1 MGRDPPPGIVVQWR
15 GMSVAT
21 LPHDE
26 GETPA
31 LRAEPGAAGAPAL
44 VTVTGAWTLPMLAG
58 RFTDLEVKVES
69 LARHASAWDLR
80 GIGSLDGAGA
90 VLLWRGWSHQRPPQ
104 LRLRPEHEAIFRAL
118 AAAPLRPP
126 RRERT
131 GELRVVR
138 ALLRAVDHG
147 IDATRLAGQL
157 AIDGAGWLRHPARIA
172 WRETS
177 ANVYRAGALALPITA
192 LVGFLVG
199 VTLSYLTSRQLKVYG
214 ADIFV
219 VNILGIG
226 VWRELGPML
235 AAILVAGRSG
245 SAMTAQLGV
254 MRVTQEL
261 DALSVMGIS
270 HTARLVLPKV
280 LALALAMPLVTV
292 WTCLVMLI
300 GGMLAAR
307 AELGIDPVQF
317 LRALP
322 GAVPSGNVALGLS
335 KSVGFGALIAFVAC
349 HFGLRVKPDT
359 ESLAAGTTASV
370 VSSITVVIMLDALVA
385 VLFSDVGF

>member
-1 MGRDPPPGIVVQWR
+1 
-15 GMSVAT
+15 MSAAT
-21 LPHDE
+21 LAADPSQPP
-26 GETPA
+26 T
-31 LRAEPGAAGAPAL
+31 LREEAGVGGAQAR
-44 VTVTGAWTLPMLAG
+44 VVVTGAWTLPMLAG
-58 RFTDLEVKVES
+58 RFADLEAEVES
-69 LARHASAWDLR
+69 AARDAKAWDLR
-80 GIGSLDGAGA
+80 GISSLDGAGA
-90 VLLWRGWSHQRPPQ
+90 VLLWRGWSRRRPMQ
-104 LRLRPEHEAIFRAL
+104 LRLRAEHEAILKAL
-118 AAAPLRPP
+118 AAAPVRPPP

-131 GELRVVR
+131 GGLPVTR
-138 ALLRAVDHG
+138 ALLLAVEHG
-147 IDATRLAGQL
+147 FDATRLAGQL
-157 AIDGAGWLRHPARIA
+157 AIDGAGWLRHPGRVA

-177 ANVYRAGALALPITA
+177 ANVYRAGSLALPITA

-199 VTLSYLTSRQLKVYG
+199 VTLSYLTSRQLKAYG
-214 ADIFV
+214 ADVFI

-235 AAILVAGRSG
+235 AAILIAGRSG
-245 SAMTAQLGV
+245 SAITAQLGV

-280 LALALAMPLVTV
+280 LALALAMPLVTT
-292 WTCLVMLI
+292 WTCLVMLA

-307 AELGIDPVQF
+307 AELGIDPLQF

-322 GAVPSGNVALGLS
+322 GSVPASNLALGLG

-370 VSSITVVIMLDALVA
+370 VSSITAVIMLDALVA

>member
-1 MGRDPPPGIVVQWR
+1 M
-15 GMSVAT
+15 
-21 LPHDE
+21 
-26 GETPA
+26 
-31 LRAEPGAAGAPAL
+31 
-44 VTVTGAWTLPMLAG
+44 
-58 RFTDLEVKVES
+58 
-69 LARHASAWDLR
+69 
-80 GIGSLDGAGA
+80 
-90 VLLWRGWSHQRPPQ
+90 
-104 LRLRPEHEAIFRAL
+104 
-118 AAAPLRPP
+118 
-126 RRERT
+126 
-131 GELRVVR
+131 
-138 ALLRAVDHG
+138 
-147 IDATRLAGQL
+147 
-157 AIDGAGWLRHPARIA
+157 
-172 WRETS
+172 
-177 ANVYRAGALALPITA
+177 YRAGALALPITA

-199 VTLSYLTSRQLKVYG
+199 VTLSYLTSRQLKAYG
-214 ADIFV
+214 ADVFI

-235 AAILVAGRSG
+235 AAILIAGRSG

-292 WTCLVMLI
+292 WTCLVMLA

-307 AELGIDPVQF
+307 AELGIDPLQF

-322 GAVPSGNVALGLS
+322 GSVPASNLALGLG

-370 VSSITVVIMLDALVA
+370 VSSITAVIMLDALVA

>member
-1 MGRDPPPGIVVQWR
+1 MSAAALAADQAQPPTLREEAGI
-15 GMSVAT
+15 G
-21 LPHDE
+21 
-26 GETPA
+26 
-31 LRAEPGAAGAPAL
+31 GAASAL
-44 VTVTGAWTLPMLAG
+44 VVVTGAWTLPMLAG
-58 RFTDLEVKVES
+58 RFADLEAEVES
-69 LARHASAWDLR
+69 AARNTRTWDLH
-80 GIGSLDGAGA
+80 GISSLDGAGA
-90 VLLWRGWSHQRPPQ
+90 VLLWRGWSHRRPMQ
-104 LRLRPEHEAIFRAL
+104 LRLRAEHEAIFTAL
-118 AAAPLRPP
+118 AAAPVRPPP

-131 GELRVVR
+131 DGLLVTR
-138 ALLRAVDHG
+138 ALLRAAEHG
-147 IDATRLAGQL
+147 LDATRLAGQL
-157 AIDGAGWLRHPARIA
+157 AIDGAGWLRHPGRFA

-177 ANVYRAGALALPITA
+177 ANVYRAGSLALPITA

-199 VTLSYLTSRQLKVYG
+199 VTLSYLTSRQLKAYG
-214 ADIFV
+214 ADVFI

-235 AAILVAGRSG
+235 AAILIAGRSG

-292 WTCLVMLI
+292 WTCLVMLA

-307 AELGIDPVQF
+307 AELGIDPLQF

-322 GAVPSGNVALGLS
+322 GSVPASNLALGLG

-370 VSSITVVIMLDALVA
+370 VSSITAVIMLDALVA

>member
-1 MGRDPPPGIVVQWR
+1 MSAALAADQAQPPTLREEAGI
-15 GMSVAT
+15 G
-21 LPHDE
+21 
-26 GETPA
+26 
-31 LRAEPGAAGAPAL
+31 GAASAL
-44 VTVTGAWTLPMLAG
+44 VVVTGAWTLPMLAG
-58 RFTDLEVKVES
+58 RFADLEAEVES
-69 LARHASAWDLR
+69 AARNTRTWDLH
-80 GIGSLDGAGA
+80 GISSLDGAGA
-90 VLLWRGWSHQRPPQ
+90 VLLWRGWSHRRPMQ
-104 LRLRPEHEAIFRAL
+104 LRLRAEHEAIFTAL
-118 AAAPLRPP
+118 AAAPVRPPP

-131 GELRVVR
+131 DGLLVTR
-138 ALLRAVDHG
+138 ALLRAAEHG
-147 IDATRLAGQL
+147 LDATRLAGQL
-157 AIDGAGWLRHPARIA
+157 AIDGAGWLRHPGRFA

-177 ANVYRAGALALPITA
+177 ANVYRAGSLALPITA

-199 VTLSYLTSRQLKVYG
+199 VTLSYLTSRQLKAYG
-214 ADIFV
+214 ADVFI

-235 AAILVAGRSG
+235 AAIRIAGRSG

-292 WTCLVMLI
+292 WTCLVMLA

-307 AELGIDPVQF
+307 AELGIDPLQF

-322 GAVPSGNVALGLS
+322 GSVPASNLALGLG

-370 VSSITVVIMLDALVA
+370 VSSITAVIMLDALVA

>member
-1 MGRDPPPGIVVQWR
+1 MGG
-15 GMSVAT
+15 AA
-21 LPHDE
+21 LPLA

-31 LRAEPGAAGAPAL
+31 PSVREENTATGPQLAVAGS
-44 VTVTGAWTLPMLAG
+44 WTLPLLAG
-58 RFTDLEVKVES
+58 RFAELEAEVAAA
-69 LARHASAWDLR
+69 ARSGSAWDLR
-80 GIGSLDGAGA
+80 GVRSLDGAGA
-90 VLLWRGWSHQRPPQ
+90 VLLWRGWGHRRPAQ
-104 LRLRPEHEAIFRAL
+104 LRLQPEHEAIFAAL
-118 AAAPLRPP
+118 ADAPTRPP
-126 RRERT
+126 PRQRQGGLPLT
-131 GELRVVR
+131 R
-138 ALLRAVDHG
+138 ALLNAADHA
-147 IDATRLAGQL
+147 IDATALAGRL
-157 AIDGAGWLRHPARIA
+157 AIDTLGWLRHPATIA

-177 ANVYRAGALALPITA
+177 AHVYRAGTKALPITA

-199 VTLSYLTSRQLKVYG
+199 VTLSYLTSRELKTFG

-219 VNILGIG
+219 VNILGIS

-235 AAILVAGRSG
+235 TAILIAGRSG

-280 LALALAMPLVTV
+280 LALALALPLVTV
-292 WTCLVMLI
+292 WTCLVMLA

-307 AELGIDPVQF
+307 VQLGLDPLQF
-317 LRALP
+317 VRALP
-322 GAVPSGNVALGLS
+322 AAVPDANLVIGLA
-335 KSVGFGALIAFVAC
+335 KAVGFGALVAFVAC

-359 ESLAAGTTASV
+359 ESLGAGTTSSV

-385 VLFSDVGF
+385 VLFSDLGL

>member
-1 MGRDPPPGIVVQWR
+1 MATDYADILVAHAALAADQAQPPTLREEAGI
-15 GMSVAT
+15 G
-21 LPHDE
+21 
-26 GETPA
+26 
-31 LRAEPGAAGAPAL
+31 GAASAL
-44 VTVTGAWTLPMLAG
+44 VVVTGAWTLPMLAG
-58 RFTDLEVKVES
+58 RFADLEAEVES
-69 LARHASAWDLR
+69 AARNTRTWDLH
-80 GIGSLDGAGA
+80 GISSLDGAGA
-90 VLLWRGWSHQRPPQ
+90 VLLWRGWSHRRPMQ
-104 LRLRPEHEAIFRAL
+104 LRLRAEHEAIFTAL
-118 AAAPLRPP
+118 AAAPVRPPP

-131 GELRVVR
+131 GGLPVTR
-138 ALLRAVDHG
+138 ALLRAVEHG
-147 IDATRLAGQL
+147 LDATRLAGQL
-157 AIDGAGWLRHPARIA
+157 AIDGAGWLRHPGRFA

-177 ANVYRAGALALPITA
+177 ANVYRAGSLALPITA

-199 VTLSYLTSRQLKVYG
+199 VTLSYLTSRQLKAYG
-214 ADIFV
+214 ADVFI

-235 AAILVAGRSG
+235 AAILIAGRSG

-292 WTCLVMLI
+292 WTCLVMLA

-307 AELGIDPVQF
+307 AELGIDPLQF

-322 GAVPSGNVALGLS
+322 GSVPASNLALGLG

-370 VSSITVVIMLDALVA
+370 VSSITAVIMLDALVA

>member
-1 MGRDPPPGIVVQWR
+1 
-15 GMSVAT
+15 MSAAT
-21 LPHDE
+21 LAADPIQPP
-26 GETPA
+26 T
-31 LRAEPGAAGAPAL
+31 LREEAGIGAAPAL
-44 VTVTGAWTLPMLAG
+44 VVVTGAWTLPMLAG
-58 RFTDLEVKVES
+58 RFADLEAEVES
-69 LARHASAWDLR
+69 AAQNTKVWDLH
-80 GIGSLDGAGA
+80 GISSLDGAGA
-90 VLLWRGWSHQRPPQ
+90 VLLWRGWSHRRPMQ
-104 LRLRPEHEAIFRAL
+104 LRLRAEHEAIFGAL
-118 AAAPLRPP
+118 AAAPVRPP
-126 RRERT
+126 PRHERT
-131 GELRVVR
+131 GGLPVTR
-138 ALLRAVDHG
+138 ALLRAVEHG
-147 IDATRLAGQL
+147 LDATRLAGQL
-157 AIDGAGWLRHPARIA
+157 AIDGAGWLRHPGRVA

-177 ANVYRAGALALPITA
+177 ANVYRAGSLALPITA

-199 VTLSYLTSRQLKVYG
+199 VTLSYLTSRQLKAYG
-214 ADIFV
+214 ADVFI

-235 AAILVAGRSG
+235 AAILIAGRSG

-292 WTCLVMLI
+292 WTCLVMLV

-307 AELGIDPVQF
+307 AELGIDPLQF
-317 LRALP
+317 VRALP
-322 GAVPSGNVALGLS
+322 GSVPASNLALGLG

-359 ESLAAGTTASV
+359 DSLAAGTTASV

>member
-1 MGRDPPPGIVVQWR
+1 MSAAALAADQAQPPTLREEAGI
-15 GMSVAT
+15 G
-21 LPHDE
+21 
-26 GETPA
+26 
-31 LRAEPGAAGAPAL
+31 GAASAL
-44 VTVTGAWTLPMLAG
+44 VVVTGAWTLPMLAG
-58 RFTDLEVKVES
+58 RFADLEAEVES
-69 LARHASAWDLR
+69 AARNTRTWDLH
-80 GIGSLDGAGA
+80 GISSLDGAGA
-90 VLLWRGWSHQRPPQ
+90 VLLWRGWSHRRPMQ
-104 LRLRPEHEAIFRAL
+104 LRLRAEHEAIFTAL
-118 AAAPLRPP
+118 AAAPVRPPP

-131 GELRVVR
+131 DGLPVTR
-138 ALLRAVDHG
+138 ALLRAAEHG
-147 IDATRLAGQL
+147 LDATRLAGQL
-157 AIDGAGWLRHPARIA
+157 AIDGAGWLRHPGRFA

-177 ANVYRAGALALPITA
+177 ANVYRAGSLALPITA

-199 VTLSYLTSRQLKVYG
+199 VTLSYLTSRQLKAYG
-214 ADIFV
+214 ADVFI

-235 AAILVAGRSG
+235 AAILIAGRSG

-292 WTCLVMLI
+292 WTCLVMLA

-307 AELGIDPVQF
+307 AELGIDPLQF

-322 GAVPSGNVALGLS
+322 GSVPASNLALGLG

-370 VSSITVVIMLDALVA
+370 VSSITAVIMLDALVA

>member
-1 MGRDPPPGIVVQWR
+1 V
-15 GMSVAT
+15 
-21 LPHDE
+21 
-26 GETPA
+26 
-31 LRAEPGAAGAPAL
+31 
-44 VTVTGAWTLPMLAG
+44 VTGAWTLPMLAG
-58 RFTDLEVKVES
+58 RFDALEAEVVSAAQDGK
-69 LARHASAWDLR
+69 AWDLQ
-80 GIGSLDGAGA
+80 GISSLDGAGA
-90 VLLWRGWSHQRPPQ
+90 VLLWRGWSHRRPLH
-104 LRLRPEHEAIFRAL
+104 LRFARGARGHLRRPGRGPA
-118 AAAPLRPP
+118 RPP
-126 RRERT
+126 RRERSGGLASAGAAARRRARDST
-131 GELRVVR
+131 RRAWPASWRSTAPAGCAIRPHRLARDLGQRVSRGLAR
-138 ALLRAVDHG
+138 AADHG
-147 IDATRLAGQL
+147 AG
-157 AIDGAGWLRHPARIA
+157 
-172 WRETS
+172 
-177 ANVYRAGALALPITA
+177 RA
-192 LVGFLVG
+192 FLVG

-214 ADIFV
+214 ADVFI

-235 AAILVAGRSG
+235 AAILIAGRSG

-292 WTCLVMLI
+292 WTCL
-300 GGMLAAR
+300 GDAAR
-307 AELGIDPVQF
+307 RHARGACGARHRSDPVPARPAGC
-317 LRALP
+317 RADGQP
-322 GAVPSGNVALGLS
+322 GTRPLQI
-335 KSVGFGALIAFVAC
+335 VGFGALIAFVAC

>member
-1 MGRDPPPGIVVQWR
+1 
-15 GMSVAT
+15 MSVAT

-26 GETPA
+26 AETPA
-31 LRAEPGAAGAPAL
+31 LRAEPGAAGAPML

-58 RFTDLEVKVES
+58 RFTELEEKVGS
-69 LARHASAWDLR
+69 LTRQAGAWDLR
-80 GIGSLDGAGA
+80 GIDTLDGAGA
-90 VLLWRGWSHQRPPQ
+90 VLLWRGWSRQRPPQ
-104 LRLRPEHEAIFRAL
+104 LRLRPEHEGIFRAL
-118 AAAPLRPP
+118 ATAPLRPP
-126 RRERT
+126 KRRERS
-131 GELRVVR
+131 GELAVVR

-157 AIDGAGWLRHPARIA
+157 AIDGAGWLRRPARMA

-177 ANVYRAGALALPITA
+177 ANVYRAGTLALPITA

-219 VNILGIG
+219 VDILGIG

-280 LALALAMPLVTV
+280 LALALAMPLVTL
-292 WTCLVMLI
+292 WTCLVMLT
-300 GGMLAAR
+300 GGMLAAQ
-307 AELGIDPVQF
+307 AELGIDPIQF

-322 GAVPSGNVALGLS
+322 GAVPTGNLALGLC

>member
-1 MGRDPPPGIVVQWR
+1 
-15 GMSVAT
+15 MSAAT
-21 LPHDE
+21 LPLDE
-26 GETPA
+26 VRPPA
-31 LRAEPGAAGAPAL
+31 LRQEAAIGAAPPR
-44 VTVTGAWTLPMLAG
+44 VVVTGAWTLPMLAG
-58 RFTDLEVKVES
+58 RFADLEAEVE
-69 LARHASAWDLR
+69 AASRDTMSWNLH
-80 GIGSLDGAGA
+80 GISSLDGAGA
-90 VLLWRGWSHQRPPQ
+90 VLLWRGWGHRRPTQ
-104 LRLRPEHEAIFRAL
+104 LDLRAEHEAIFRAL
-118 AAAPLRPP
+118 AAAPVRPP
-126 RRERT
+126 RRERS
-131 GELRVVR
+131 GELPVTR
-138 ALLRAVDHG
+138 ALLRAAEHG
-147 IDATRLAGQL
+147 LEATRLAGQL
-157 AIDGAGWLRHPARIA
+157 AIDGAGWLRHPGRIA

-235 AAILVAGRSG
+235 AAILIAGRSG

-307 AELGIDPVQF
+307 AELGIDPLQF

-322 GAVPSGNVALGLS
+322 GAVPASNVALGLG